1 MWHLED
7 AEPSHHQVPNSCTG
21 LGDGESEKTSH
32 NLATEN
38 FSELEVQDQCEGN
51 NLVITQDSM

>member
-32 NLATEN
+32 NLATES
-38 FSELEVQDQCEGN
+38 FSELEVQDQCEGY
-51 NLVITQDSM
+51 NLVIT